1 MLHKLFEIIID
12 RKTNPV
18 KGSYTNLLFDSGRER
33 INQKVGE
40 EAVELVIAA
49 SAQSR
54 QRVIEETSDL
64 IYHLF
69 VLLADQGID
78 LSEIEAELAQ
88 RHASKSK
95 ETD

>member
-1 MLHKLFEIIID
+1 MLYKLFQIISD
-12 RKTNPV
+12 RKSNPV
-18 KGSYTNLLFDSGRER
+18 RDSYTNLLFNSGRDR

-40 EAVELVIAA
+40 EAIELIIAA

-54 QRVIEETSDL
+54 QRVIEETADL

-88 RHASKSK
+88 RHTRKSK
-95 ETD
+95 NTN